1 MNFSREELKLFV
13 NSGKEQ
19 IEKVNKAFF
28 IVVLWLI
35 VIICIWTKTFTLF
48 ATILFLGL
56 SVVSTVT
63 YVIYLRTKRNI
74 YYYLYAFTV
83 NVSLSLL
90 SFWGAYHFALS
101 GDEQNFVLFI
111 LFFLGYLLNIGF
123 WLFFTIHLIKKA
135 KFEQKQ
141 KKKPSMIG
149 PIVGSLVGVT
159 SAKYIFRLLDERGVI
174 ILMSGLLLLLSFL
187 LSFSYILGVKYYL
200 IKKYGFDEDDEASDE
215 EV

>member
-35 VIICIWTKTFTLF
+35 VIICFWTKTFTLF
-48 ATILFLGL
+48 ATILFFGL
-56 SVVSTVT
+56 SAVSTVI
-63 YVIYLRTKRNI
+63 YILYLRTKR
-74 YYYLYAFTV
+74 YDHLQLSFFAM

-90 SFWGAYHFALS
+90 FFWGAYHATSSIRKHDL
-101 GDEQNFVLFI
+101 QVFI
-111 LFFLGYLLNIGF
+111 FFFLGYLLSIGL
-123 WLFFTIHLIKKA
+123 WLLYMRHLIKKG
-135 KFEQKQ
+135 KFAQEQ

-149 PIVGSLVGVT
+149 PIVGSIVGVT

-174 ILMSGLLLLLSFL
+174 ILMSGLLLLMSFIWGMG
-187 LSFSYILGVKYYL
+187 YIPGVKYYL
-200 IKKYGFDEDDEASDE
+200 IKKYGFDEDEA
-215 EV
+215 